1 MSMQKLKILLIG
13 SGGRE
18 SAIAIAIQKQIKN
31 QKSDD
36 SVFIEDFVVAPGNP
50 QIASFAKCIKI
61 DLSNESIVDFCKQND
76 INLVVVGP
84 EDPLANGICDALN
97 LANIKAFGP
106 SKVAAKLE
114 SSKIFMKDFCEKYK
128 IPTAKYKT
136 FTNQNTIS
144 QILSFANQI
153 GYPIVLKTD
162 GLAAGKGVVICDDE
176 NAFCKNLEE
185 YFSGKFGTASKSIV
199 VEEFLTGKEVS
210 FFALSDGKNFKTFFY
225 ACDHKKLLDDNLG
238 PNTGGM
244 GTYSFKAILNDA
256 SIKNAEDLV
265 IKPLVNGMAE
275 LGMPY
280 KGVIFAGLMLT
291 PNGIR
296 LIEYN
301 VRFGDPET
309 QAMLPLLQNNITD
322 VFLAVTDDCLDK
334 LELKFSDDACINVVC
349 ASGGYPDAYKKSILI
364 RGLQDIDQSQAEVIE
379 CGTALNEQGELVTSG
394 GRVLSVRAVATNI
407 AQAREKAYKQIE
419 KIEFEGCYYRKDIAK
434 NL

>member
-1 MSMQKLKILLIG
+1 MQKLKILLIG

-18 SAIAIAIQKQIKN
+18 SAIAIAIQKQIN
-31 QKSDD
+31 SQKPDA
-36 SVFIEDFVVAPGNP
+36 SVFIEDFFVAPGNP

-61 DLSNESIVDFCKQND
+61 NLSNELIVDFCKQNH
-76 INLVVVGP
+76 INLVIVGP
-84 EDPLANGICDALN
+84 EDPLANGICDALQK
-97 LANIKAFGP
+97 AGIKAFGP
-106 SKVAAKLE
+106 SAAAAKLE
-114 SSKIFMKDFCEKYK
+114 SSKIFMKDFCLKYN

-136 FTNQNTIS
+136 FTSQNTTEEV
-144 QILSFANQI
+144 LSFATQI

-162 GLAAGKGVVICDDE
+162 GLAAGKGVVICEDE
-176 NAFCKNLEE
+176 GTFCKNLEE
-185 YFSGKFGTASKSIV
+185 YFNGKFGKASKSIV

-225 ACDHKKLLDDNLG
+225 ACDHKKLLDNNQG

-244 GTYSFKAILNDA
+244 GTYSFKSILNEA
-256 SIKNAEDLV
+256 SIKEAENLV
-265 IKPLVNGMAE
+265 IKPLVGGMLE
-275 LGMPY
+275 LSTPY

-291 PNGIR
+291 QKGIR

-309 QAMLPLLQNNITD
+309 QAMLPLLQNDITD
-322 VFLAVTDDCLDK
+322 IFLAVTDGTLDK

-349 ASGGYPDAYKKSILI
+349 VSGWYPDAYKKDILI
-364 RGLQDIDQSQAEVIE
+364 KGLQNIEASQAEVIH
-379 CGTALNEQGELVTSG
+379 CGTALNAKGELVTAG
-394 GRVLSVRAVATNI
+394 GRVLSLRAVGNSI
-407 AQAREKAYKQIE
+407 AEARVKAYNQIE